1 MKKNKTVSKV
11 ADLPLSNSGNTKREM
26 LRVKI
31 DKDLRFFLLCRS
43 WRRAKGMS
51 RYQVKYDQSKPWYLH
66 VEFALDEGFYS
77 NQSK

>member
-11 ADLPLSNSGNTKREM
+11 ADLPLSSGNVLQSGRCYVSKSIRFFCSVD
-26 LRVKI
+26 LWQ
-31 DKDLRFFLLCRS
+31 KDLLPGTRS
-43 WRRAKGMS
+43 NMTK
-51 RYQVKYDQSKPWYLH
+51 VYLH